1 MVYRLARPERK
12 SMGWFLKHVVV
23 HQSIVLSICFAVLWL
38 FIPFEWYFYVA
49 VFLVAI
55 LVICCQNW
63 ASLRRIERRFE
74 VLGTQFVTMTE
85 AGVMVESDDSGTK
98 NFTPWERISKVWL
111 RSDMLMLRQTNGL
124 FQLLP
129 TASLRREQADSM
141 LAYATAHAGK
151 KGATPIAPPAALL
164 TGKPARVTAAPTQ
177 WREFVRFVMREALP
191 GRMLLSYVAVV
202 ALSCAFSLSVVHE
215 IPFLPLEILVALV
228 VALVIFINPG
238 LFARAMRKNPSPG
251 YLHVSRDTVLV
262 LSDSGAW
269 SVIPTGMFDS
279 ALRLRHSIIYRTRV
293 LCCVLADV
301 TPEPLPHLP
310 RPCKPRRR
318 LLLTVLAVLL
328 IFWPLFD
335 FFPDEYE
342 EALERGE
349 QLQMYMEELL
359 PPQEY
364 PGRISYC
371 AYYADDAVVGIE
383 WENGLDVFLYC
394 APEEG
399 QSEDCPGEEE

>member
-1 MVYRLARPERK
+1 MVYRLCKPERK

-23 HQSIVLSICFAVLWL
+23 HQSIVLAICFAVLWL

-49 VFLVAI
+49 AFLVAI

-98 NFTPWERISKVWL
+98 SFTPWERISKVWL

-129 TASLRREQADSM
+129 TASLRREQTDSM

-151 KGATPIAPPAALL
+151 KGATPIALPAALL
-164 TGKPARVTAAPTQ
+164 TEKPVRVTAAPAQ
-177 WREFVRFVMREALP
+177 WREFVRFVMRDALP

-202 ALSCAFSLSVVHE
+202 ALSFAFSLSVVHE

-238 LFARAMRKNPSPG
+238 LFARAMRQNPTPG

-262 LSDSGAW
+262 QSDSGGWA
-269 SVIPTGMFDS
+269 VLPTGMFDS
-279 ALRLRHSIIYRTRV
+279 ALRLRHGIIYRTRV
-293 LCCVLADV
+293 LSCVLADV

-310 RPCKPRRR
+310 QPCKPRRR

-328 IFWPLFD
+328 IFWPLID

-364 PGRISYC
+364 PGCITYC

-383 WENGLDVFLYC
+383 WENGLEVFLYC
-394 APEEG
+394 APE
-399 QSEDCPGEEE
+399 DCPEEEE